1 MRSTGIS
8 RSARSTTAST
18 APSSSIS
25 AAPSTAASTSPATR
39 PPTRTAFAA
48 TCWSSCA
55 DLNAAARPLSRR
67 QFRLQLQLGRRHRAA
82 GKAPAPPRLA
92 WKTTETNEV
101 GTDEFIR
108 WCRKAGTEPMLAVN
122 LGSKGFTEALAMLE
136 YCNHPG
142 RQLLERS
149 APQERLAGAAQRQG
163 LVPRQ
168 RDGRA
173 VADEPPHRLRIRPH
187 RQRGRPRH
195 EGVRQVARARRL
207 RLLARQHADLS
218 RLGSRGARPSA
229 TTTSTTSRCTPIGTT
244 GTTTT

>member
-8 RSARSTTAST
+8 RSGPSTTAST

-39 PPTRTAFAA
+39 PPTRTASAA
-48 TCWSSCA
+48 TCSTSCA
-55 DLNAAARPLSRR
+55 TSRLPLVRYPGGNFVSNYDWLDGIGPRDAAPGPARLCLEDDRDQRGRHRRVHPLV
-67 QFRLQLQLGRRHRAA
+67 QEGRHRADA
-82 GKAPAPPRLA
+82 RRQSRLEGLHRSPRHARILQPPR
-92 WKTTETNEV
+92 
-101 GTDEFIR
+101 
-108 WCRKAGTEPMLAVN
+108 
-122 LGSKGFTEALAMLE
+122 
-136 YCNHPG
+136 
-142 RQLLERS
+142 RQLLERP
-149 APQERLAGAAQRQG
+149 APQERREGAARCQG

-168 RDGRA
+168 RDGRP

-195 EGVRQVARARRL
+195 EGVRPYAGAGRL

-218 RLGSRGARPSA
+218 RLGSGGARPSA
-229 TTTSTTSRCTPIGTT
+229 TTRSTTSRSTPTGTI